1 MHKIFE
7 LHTPTATTSARISHA
22 LAADIISG
30 ELPPGSK
37 LDEVG
42 LSQRF
47 GVSRTPVREAL
58 KDLLAKRLVEP
69 AKRGVVVARI
79 GIEELTDML
88 EADCEIEALCARLAS
103 QKMSALE
110 KEHLKMLCEQGN
122 AVIGTE
128 KLADYFDLN
137 DKFHML
143 IAKGTHNE
151 TLEST
156 VRLWRNR
163 LAPFRR
169 AQPGEMSERLLQ
181 SIKEHQVIVGAISMG
196 DGEAAYVAAR
206 THNARLSLGTLLQV
220 SNLSVDKEYV
230 EVSPS
235 KAPEKE
241 MDPADAVSVVPS
253 RRLLLKTKA
262 KRRTSDW

>member
-1 MHKIFE
+1 VADAFHSDE
-7 LHTPTATTSARISHA
+7 ETAAATISSRISHV

-37 LDEVG
+37 LDEVA

-47 GVSRTPVREAL
+47 GVSRTPIREAL
-58 KDLLAKRLVEP
+58 KDLAAKRLVEP

-110 KEHLKMLCEQGN
+110 KEHLKILCEKGSL
-122 AVIGTE
+122 VIGTE
-128 KLADYFDLN
+128 NLAGYFVLN
-137 DKFHML
+137 DRFHML
-143 IAKGTHNE
+143 IAKGTHND

-156 VRLWRNR
+156 VRLLRNR

-181 SIKEHQVIVGAISMG
+181 SVKEHQVIVEAISLG
-196 DGEAAYVAAR
+196 DGEAAYLAAR
-206 THNARLSLGTLLQV
+206 SHNARLSIGTLLQV

-230 EVSPS
+230 DTSPS

-241 MDPADAVSVVPS
+241 MASTGAASVPIFGS
-253 RRLLLKTKA
+253 SKIASQTRGRR
-262 KRRTSDW
+262 